1 MLSDRGITVASVC
14 LYAGLLQSSPEPQVR
29 GEPWKS
35 GLSAASP
42 GAWLRTGTVRFQ
54 MKPTSRRAER
64 MRGHG
69 TKPSLSALLGFPRTP
84 TGSAWSLGF
93 FFSFFFSNAISFI
106 YSFILYNPNGFT
118 CLILLPY
125 QLIDQS
131 FFRSNQERELTL
143 FLGML
148 QVDYEASSLLRI
160 KLCQHKIQYVNVKK

>member
-1 MLSDRGITVASVC
+1 M
-14 LYAGLLQSSPEPQVR
+14 E
-29 GEPWKS
+29 
-35 GLSAASP
+35 
-42 GAWLRTGTVRFQ
+42 VRFV
-54 MKPTSRRAER
+54 SR
-64 MRGHG
+64 
-69 TKPSLSALLGFPRTP
+69 FP
-84 TGSAWSLGF
+84 WSLAEDRHSEVSDETHQQESRENEGPRDQTLTVSSVRLPKNPHGLCLKPRLF
-93 FFSFFFSNAISFI
+93 FFLLFSNAISFI